1 MSFSTDNLLVLDI
14 ETVRGYKTYD
24 EMPDRLKAQ
33 WDRKASFLKNE
44 EALTSAELFEDRGG
58 IYAEFGKIVA
68 ISAGFFTHNGPE
80 VGLRIKSFFNEKESE
95 LLQDFVNLI
104 EKFEEQKLTLCAHNG
119 KEFDFPYIS
128 RRLLVNGMKLPYVL
142 DTGGKKPWE
151 VNHIDTMEM
160 WKFGDWKSYT
170 SLELMAAIFD
180 IPTSKDAIDGS
191 QVGEVY
197 YEENDLEKIAEYCGK
212 DVLVTA
218 QLLLKLHQKPVVKD
232 ENIHFVEN

>member
-14 ETVRGYKTYD
+14 ETVRGYKSYD
-24 EMPDRLKAQ
+24 EMSDRLKAQ

-44 EALTSAELFEDRGG
+44 EALTPAELFEDRGG

-80 VGLRIKSFFNEKESE
+80 IGLRIKSFYNENESE

-104 EKFEEQKLTLCAHNG
+104 DKFEQQKLTLCAHNG

-160 WKFGDWKSYT
+160 WKFGD
-170 SLELMAAIFD
+170 
-180 IPTSKDAIDGS
+180 
-191 QVGEVY
+191 
-197 YEENDLEKIAEYCGK
+197 
-212 DVLVTA
+212 
-218 QLLLKLHQKPVVKD
+218 
-232 ENIHFVEN
+232 